1 MECPVQGNV
10 NPLKERRLARMATVS
25 IIAVATGMPTTGR
38 RMRLVPVK
46 ASAEL
51 GYTPSDTLP
60 EELFLLF

>member
-1 MECPVQGNV
+1 
-10 NPLKERRLARMATVS
+10 LARMATVS